1 MAAAIP
7 LNVKLL
13 SRFAIYIFSNRSF
26 ASSKEISPFV
36 INRDISF
43 ACEILMRL
51 VSRELILNIRG
62 KIHYVK

>member
-1 MAAAIP
+1 M
-7 LNVKLL
+7 L
-13 SRFAIYIFSNRSF
+13 SYYLVLQYIFFLIALLHLLKRY
-26 ASSKEISPFV
+26 PFV

-62 KIHYVK
+62 